1 MFFNVSNHPHEKWGE
16 RQLEEARRLGG
27 EIVDIPFP
35 NVSPTLDTEEL
46 EDLVYSVIK
55 QVHEKRDG
63 KQDVALVQGEHTLT
77 FLLVNKLAELGV
89 VPVAAT
95 SERRVT
101 ETPQGKVSVFEFC
114 KFRRYPF

>member
-1 MFFNVSNHPHEKWGE
+1 MFFNITNHPHDKWGE
-16 RQLEEARRLGG
+16 RQRSEARRLGG

-35 NVSPTLDTEEL
+35 NVPPEIGTEG
-46 EDLVYSVIK
+46 LV
-55 QVHEKRDG
+55 D
-63 KQDVALVQGEHTLT
+63 
-77 FLLVNKLAELGV
+77 LGV

-114 KFRRYPF
+114 QFRRYI

>member
-1 MFFNVSNHPHEKWGE
+1 MFFNITNHPHEKWGE

-35 NVSPTLDTEEL
+35 NVPPELDTGEL
-46 EDLVYSVIK
+46 NDLAYSVIK
-55 QVHEKRDG
+55 QVRE
-63 KQDVALVQGEHTLT
+63 KQDQGRQNVALVQGEHTLT
-77 FLLVNKLAELGV
+77 FALVRLLLDIGV

-114 KFRRYPF
+114 QFRRYI